1 MHRRLLL
8 TTLCLLSCT
17 AQADGLLDA
26 MLSTD
31 PVTEATIAFNAGDH
45 RHLVVPVCRPMPDE
59 AMPGWPRSG
68 PTPPAFWAA
77 LDKARRPFR
86 CDNLGE
92 DMDSANQL
100 RLLRYAEQYNKTLL
114 DLEK

>member
-1 MHRRLLL
+1 MPRLLPI
-8 TTLCLLSCT
+8 TAFCLLTCN

-31 PVTEATIAFNAGDH
+31 PVTEATIAYNAGDS
-45 RHLVVPVCRPMPDE
+45 RHLVVPVCRPLPDE

-86 CDNLGE
+86 CDNLG
-92 DMDSANQL
+92 DDADQL